1 MKKKE
6 LSKKKIVAEMP
17 LGLKRT
23 LLLLLLVSTAKFGI
37 EAEEIFEKKI
47 VGA

>member
-6 LSKKKIVAEMP
+6 LSKKKIGAKVP

-23 LLLLLLVSTAKFGI
+23 LLLLLLASTAKLGI
-37 EAEEIFEKKI
+37 EAERDI
-47 VGA
+47 